1 MVTSDLNNSSPARPK
16 ISLVLSS
23 GGLKPIAAV
32 SLFEFL
38 DEQCIPVDLMVGC
51 SAGSIISA
59 LRGIGYGT
67 QEMIEFFQGVERF
80 KPFDNIDYR
89 AVLGLAKLP
98 FGKFN
103 MHSGILRPQKYR
115 LILEETFGETR
126 IEDLR
131 PQVLMQTTDV
141 STGEGV
147 VLDKGRVCD
156 ALYASSALFPLLPPI
171 EIGGRWLSDGYYTS
185 PLPVSEAVKH
195 GMDVIIAVTFF
206 DPIDMDASS
215 YTACLS
221 NYYSIQGDAT
231 TRYQMAL
238 SIDMHTHEIIIIQVP
253 FKNPVNIWDVDYIP
267 EIIELGKIAV
277 DARKKDILAAINH
290 FYVTNRL

>member
-1 MVTSDLNNSSPARPK
+1 MTNAALTNSNPARPK

-23 GGLKPIAAV
+23 GGLKPVAAV

-38 DEQCIPVDLMVGC
+38 DEQSIPVDLMVGC

-59 LRGIGYGT
+59 LRGIGCGT
-67 QEMIEFFQGVERF
+67 QEMIDFFRGVERF
-80 KPFDNIDYR
+80 KPFGHIDYR
-89 AVLGLAKLP
+89 ALLGLAKLP
-98 FGKFN
+98 FGKFD
-103 MHSGILRPQKYR
+103 MHSGILRPRKYR
-115 LILEETFGETR
+115 SILKEAFGDTR

-131 PQVLMQTTDV
+131 PKVLMQTTDV

-147 VLDKGRVCD
+147 VLDRGLVCD

-171 EIGGRWLSDGYYTS
+171 EFEGRWLSDGYYTS

-206 DPIDMDASS
+206 DPIDMGACS

-238 SIDMHTHEIIIIQVP
+238 SIDMHSHEIVIIQVP
-253 FKNPVNIWDVDYIP
+253 FKQPVNIWDIEHIP
-267 EIIELGKIAV
+267 EIVELGRIAV
-277 DARKKDILAAINH
+277 DARKNDILSAIKH
-290 FYVTNRL
+290 FGR

>member
-1 MVTSDLNNSSPARPK
+1 MLNADLANSNPARPK

-23 GGLKPIAAV
+23 GGLKPVAAV

-38 DEQCIPVDLMVGC
+38 DEQSIPVDLMVGC

-59 LRGIGYGT
+59 LRGIGCGT
-67 QEMIEFFQGVERF
+67 KEMIDFFRGVERF
-80 KPFDNIDYR
+80 KPFGHIDYR
-89 AVLGLAKLP
+89 ALLGLAKLP
-98 FGKFN
+98 LGKFD
-103 MHSGILRPQKYR
+103 MHSGILRPKKYR
-115 LILEETFGETR
+115 SILKETFGDTR
-126 IEDLR
+126 IEDLH
-131 PQVLMQTTDV
+131 PKVLMQTTDV

-147 VLDKGRVCD
+147 VLDRGLVCD

-171 EIGGRWLSDGYYTS
+171 EFEGRWLSDGYYTS

-206 DPIDMDASS
+206 DPIDMNADS

-238 SIDMHTHEIIIIQVP
+238 SIDMHSHEIIIIQVP
-253 FKNPVNIWDVDYIP
+253 FKKPVNIWDIAHIP
-267 EIIELGKIAV
+267 EIVELGRIAV
-277 DARKKDILAAINH
+277 DARKNDILSAIKH
-290 FYVTNRL
+290 FA

>member
-1 MVTSDLNNSSPARPK
+1 MFTSDHSVPRQPK

-23 GGLKPIAAV
+23 GGLKPVAAV

-38 DEQCIPVDLMVGC
+38 DEQSIPVNLMVGC

-67 QEMIEFFQGVERF
+67 REMIDFFRGVERF
-80 KPFDNIDYR
+80 KPFDHIDYR
-89 AVLGLAKLP
+89 ALLGLAKLP

-103 MHSGILRPQKYR
+103 MHSGILHPQKYR
-115 LILEETFGETR
+115 MILKETFGDTR

-131 PQVLMQTTDV
+131 PKVLMQTTDV

-147 VLDKGRVCD
+147 ILDRGLVCD
-156 ALYASSALFPLLPPI
+156 ALYASSAIFPLLPPI
-171 EIGGRWLSDGYYTS
+171 EFAGRWLSDGYYTS
-185 PLPVSEAVKH
+185 PLPVSEAVKQ

-206 DPIDMDASS
+206 DPIDMDAHS

-238 SIDMHTHEIIIIQVP
+238 SIDMHTHEIVIIQVP
-253 FKNPVNIWDVDYIP
+253 FKNPVNIWDIDYIP
-267 EIIELGKIAV
+267 EIIELGRIAIE
-277 DARKKDILAAINH
+277 ARKNDILAAIKH
-290 FYVTNRL
+290 YSRP

>member
-1 MVTSDLNNSSPARPK
+1 
-16 ISLVLSS
+16 LSS
-23 GGLKPIAAV
+23 GGLKPVAAV

-38 DEQCIPVDLMVGC
+38 DEQSIPVDLMVGC

-59 LRGIGYGT
+59 LRGIGCGT
-67 QEMIEFFQGVERF
+67 QEMIDFFRGVERF
-80 KPFDNIDYR
+80 KPFGHIDYR
-89 AVLGLAKLP
+89 ALLGLAKLP
-98 FGKFN
+98 FGKFD
-103 MHSGILRPQKYR
+103 MHSGILRPRKYR
-115 LILEETFGETR
+115 SILKETFGDTR

-131 PQVLMQTTDV
+131 PKVLMQTTDV

-147 VLDKGRVCD
+147 ILDRGLVCD
-156 ALYASSALFPLLPPI
+156 AIYASSALFPLLPPI
-171 EIGGRWLSDGYYTS
+171 EFEGRWLSDGYYTS

-206 DPIDMDASS
+206 DPIDMGACS

-238 SIDMHTHEIIIIQVP
+238 SIDMHSHEIVIIQVP
-253 FKNPVNIWDVDYIP
+253 FKRPVNIWDIEHIP
-267 EIIELGKIAV
+267 EIVELGRIAV
-277 DARKKDILAAINH
+277 DARKNDILSAIKH
-290 FYVTNRL
+290 FGR

>member
-1 MVTSDLNNSSPARPK
+1 MLNADLAHPTPARPK

-23 GGLKPIAAV
+23 GGLKPVAAV

-38 DEQCIPVDLMVGC
+38 DEQSIPVDLMLGC

-59 LRGIGYGT
+59 LRGIGCGT
-67 QEMIEFFQGVERF
+67 QEMIDFFRGVERF
-80 KPFDNIDYR
+80 KPFGHIDYR
-89 AVLGLAKLP
+89 ALLGLAKLP
-98 FGKFN
+98 FGRFD
-103 MHSGILRPQKYR
+103 MHSGILRPKKYR
-115 LILEETFGETR
+115 SILKETFGDTR
-126 IEDLR
+126 IEDLH
-131 PQVLMQTTDV
+131 PKVLMQTTDV

-147 VLDKGRVCD
+147 ILDRGLVC
-156 ALYASSALFPLLPPI
+156 AAIYASSALFPLLPPI
-171 EIGGRWLSDGYYTS
+171 EFEGRWLSDGYYTS

-206 DPIDMDASS
+206 DPIDMGACS

-238 SIDMHTHEIIIIQVP
+238 SIDMHTHESIIIQVP
-253 FKNPVNIWDVDYIP
+253 FKQPVNIWDIEHIP
-267 EIIELGKIAV
+267 EIVELGRIAV
-277 DARKKDILAAINH
+277 DARKNDILSAIKH
-290 FYVTNRL
+290 FA

>member
-1 MVTSDLNNSSPARPK
+1 MTNADLTNSNPARPK

-23 GGLKPIAAV
+23 GGLKPVAAV

-38 DEQCIPVDLMVGC
+38 DEQSIPVDLMVGC

-59 LRGIGYGT
+59 LRGIGCGT
-67 QEMIEFFQGVERF
+67 QEMIDFFRGVERF
-80 KPFDNIDYR
+80 KPFGHIDYR
-89 AVLGLAKLP
+89 ALLGLAKLP
-98 FGKFN
+98 FGKFD
-103 MHSGILRPQKYR
+103 MHSGILRPRKYR
-115 LILEETFGETR
+115 SILKEAFGDTR

-131 PQVLMQTTDV
+131 PKVLMQTTDV

-147 VLDKGRVCD
+147 VLDRGLVCD

-171 EIGGRWLSDGYYTS
+171 EFEGRWLSDGYYTS

-206 DPIDMDASS
+206 DPIDMGACS

-253 FKNPVNIWDVDYIP
+253 FKQPVNIWDIEHIP
-267 EIIELGKIAV
+267 EIVELGRIAV
-277 DARKKDILAAINH
+277 DARKNDILSAIKH
-290 FYVTNRL
+290 FGR

>member
-1 MVTSDLNNSSPARPK
+1 MLKSDLNNQTLSRPK

-23 GGLKPIAAV
+23 GGLKPVAATP
-32 SLFEFL
+32 LFEFL
-38 DEQCIPVDLMVGC
+38 DEQSIPVDLMVGC

-67 QEMIEFFQGVERF
+67 QEMIDFFRGVERF
-80 KPFDNIDYR
+80 KPFTHIDYR
-89 AVLGLAKLP
+89 ALLGLAKLP
-98 FGKFN
+98 FGRFT
-103 MHSGILRPQKYR
+103 MQSGILRPKKYR
-115 LILEETFGETR
+115 SILKETFGDTR
-126 IEDLR
+126 IEDLH
-131 PQVLMQTTDV
+131 PKVLMQTTDV

-147 VLDKGRVCD
+147 ILDKGLVCD

-171 EIGGRWLSDGYYTS
+171 EFNGRWLSDGYYTS

-195 GMDVIIAVTFF
+195 HMDVIIAVLFF
-206 DPIDMDASS
+206 DPIDMDARS

-238 SIDMHTHEIIIIQVP
+238 SIDMHTHEIIIIKVP

-267 EIIELGKIAV
+267 EIIELGQIAI
-277 DARKKDILAAINH
+277 DAHKNDILSAIKH
-290 FYVTNRL
+290 FS

>member
-1 MVTSDLNNSSPARPK
+1 MLTSDLDNSDPGRPK

-23 GGLKPIAAV
+23 GGLKPVAAV

-38 DEQCIPVDLMVGC
+38 DEQAIPVDLMVGC

-67 QEMIEFFQGVERF
+67 QEMIDFFRGVQRF
-80 KPFDNIDYR
+80 KPFEHIDYR
-89 AVLGLAKLP
+89 ALLGLAKLP
-98 FGKFN
+98 LGKFN
-103 MHSGILRPQKYR
+103 MHSGILRPEKYR
-115 LILEETFGETR
+115 MILKETFGDTR

-131 PQVLMQTTDV
+131 PKVLMQTTDV

-147 VLDKGRVCD
+147 ILDRGLVCD
-156 ALYASSALFPLLPPI
+156 ALYASSAIFPLLPPI
-171 EIGGRWLSDGYYTS
+171 EFAGRWLSDGYYTS

-206 DPIDMDASS
+206 DPIDMDAHS
-215 YTACLS
+215 YAACLS

-238 SIDMHTHEIIIIQVP
+238 SIDMHTHEIVIVQVP
-253 FKNPVNIWDVDYIP
+253 FKKPVNIWDVDYIS
-267 EIIELGKIAV
+267 EIIELGRIAI
-277 DARKKDILAAINH
+277 DARKNDILSSIRH
-290 FYVTNRL
+290 YHPPFF

>member
-1 MVTSDLNNSSPARPK
+1 V
-16 ISLVLSS
+16 VLSS
-23 GGLKPIAAV
+23 GGLKPVAAV

-38 DEQCIPVDLMVGC
+38 DEHSIPVDLMVGC

-67 QEMIEFFQGVERF
+67 QEMIEFFRGVERF
-80 KPFDNIDYR
+80 KPFTHIDYR
-89 AVLGLAKLP
+89 ALLGLAKLP
-98 FGKFN
+98 FGRFT
-103 MHSGILRPQKYR
+103 MHSGILRPKQYKS
-115 LILEETFGETR
+115 ILKEAFGDTR
-126 IEDLR
+126 IEELR
-131 PQVLMQTTDV
+131 PKVLMQTTDV

-147 VLDKGRVCD
+147 ILDKGLVCD

-171 EIGGRWLSDGYYTS
+171 EFDGRWLSDGYYTS

-206 DPIDMDASS
+206 DPIDMQACS

-267 EIIELGKIAV
+267 EIIELGQIAV
-277 DARKKDILAAINH
+277 DACKHDILTAIKH
-290 FYVTNRL
+290 FA